1 MKKFILL
8 AALFVTTAIFAS
20 EAAVMETIRGYRTA
34 DAAFSEKALDY
45 MTEDF
50 VLDAAGGKVNRK
62 QYAGVVKSA
71 KIMSETNDLEVF
83 MEAAA
88 KFSGGS
94 LTDEQRKQI
103 RAMKDS
109 EKKRTLLIGK
119 EQIKYIQKMAALG
132 VDKEMYKN
140 CVIKGNKAEV
150 MVSVKDPVSAVEV
163 TGKYTLIKKNGK
175 WLIQSIKMD
184 LKK

>member
-94 LTDEQRKQI
+94 LTDEQRKHI

-119 EQIKYIQKMAALG
+119 EQIKYIQKMAAFG
-132 VDKEMYKN
+132 VDKEMYNN

-150 MVSVKDPVSAVEV
+150 TVSVKDPVSAVDFI
-163 TGKYTLIKKNGK
+163 GKYTLIKKNGK